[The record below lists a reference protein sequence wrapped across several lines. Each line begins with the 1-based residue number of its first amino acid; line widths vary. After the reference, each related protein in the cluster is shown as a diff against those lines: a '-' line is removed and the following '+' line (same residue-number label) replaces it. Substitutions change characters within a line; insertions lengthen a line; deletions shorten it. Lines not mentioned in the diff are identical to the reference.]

1 MPGLDPFTPDH
12 DYCVYCHAP
21 AAGMCAECGALCCV
35 DCVELV
41 MGWTTRRATCRSC
54 LERSEAPSTRPNH
67 RSPAILWV
75 IAVAVG
81 AAAIAAILWLD

>member
-1 MPGLDPFTPDH
+1 MSGLEPFSPDA

-41 MGWTTRRATCRSC
+41 MGLDDAARGLRFLFGTRRGKRATLTSALLARRDGS
-54 LERSEAPSTRPNH
+54 L
-67 RSPAILWV
+67 
-75 IAVAVG
+75 
-81 AAAIAAILWLD
+81 AAFATIYLMAQ

>member
-1 MPGLDPFTPDH
+1 MAGLEPFSPDA

-41 MGWTTRRATCRSC
+41 MGWTTQRAVCNPCSHGSETASGQRSK
-54 LERSEAPSTRPNH
+54 APYWL
-67 RSPAILWV
+67 AAMIL
-75 IAVAVG
+75 
-81 AAAIAAILWLD
+81 AALGTIFLLAQ

>member
-1 MPGLDPFTPDH
+1 MPGLDPFTPDE

-41 MGWTTRRATCRSC
+41 MGWTTQRATCHSC
-54 LERSEAPSTRPNH
+54 LERTEP
-67 RSPAILWV
+67 PAAGHGSRRLAIVVAVVMV
-75 IAVAVG
+75 IAIG
-81 AAAIAAILWLD
+81 AFAAMLWR